1 MQKDREQY
9 LGARYY
15 KCDLHMHT
23 PGDAQSWRDQA
34 TRVTSDTTDA
44 RRAEIARTYLSHCH
58 AMGLAVIGITDH
70 NLARAPEESFI
81 NDLKEANSE
90 VAKELGRA
98 PLVILPGFE
107 IQANVGKGCHVLCL
121 FPEDTNLRLIESR
134 LTNCGLPW
142 DSRFRKDGSP
152 LPSRKCLTEIIDVVQ
167 NAKEHAGLVISAHPL
182 TGKGVLADESLK
194 MWLQQEEFRN
204 PDLLCVEIPKPIEEL
219 SEGLGRL
226 IIGGDKCSPEW
237 RRGTGDA
244 ERPIAYICSSDCHR
258 LEPSEN
264 DPSNYIGFRHTWIRM
279 SDPGIEAL
287 RQAFLDRESRIRL
300 GSTNPDYDY
309 QHSRITRVEVTGAT
323 FYRATPLH
331 FGPNLNCVIGS
342 RGSGKSTLIDYA
354 RLALDRLREGDLPS
368 RLRDDIMDRIS
379 STLDENSII
388 VVDLETSGV
397 PYRVEYEHV
406 GGGRRTVSRLDTG
419 DQNPEWSIRTLFPI
433 RALSQREIDES
444 VERDDHRFLTKLL
457 DEFIVDELGE
467 LHQEETD
474 LRSRVKA
481 LDLSIEAKKDAQQHR
496 THLVTSLTELKGRI
510 ARLESVMQ
518 PLRRWTAIA
527 SCDRYA
533 NELLQDCNDFS
544 LEVRNQLE
552 KSHANLVAT
561 ISRTSEF
568 VGSLCSS
575 VDMDCST
582 DEDPDEVGSS
592 TTIATVPTIMSEAET
607 IVTEALQECYQA
619 INDAIQRFE
628 RATGGESEPLGLLL
642 KSKWKALCEKERA
655 EYGELRQRL
664 EAHGDDPEEYLSI
677 KNQIGA
683 ISSSLEQLNKEREE
697 INSLERQRAQSLVG
711 LRKVWRCQ
719 TEARK
724 RKAQELMER
733 LRPAPDA
740 KPFVAI
746 EIDHQ
751 ADRSAIIERWASRI
765 KDRRRLNRDDISSV
779 VDLAEEDFDKGECS
793 IQERMIRI
801 VRTAEARAGL
811 SNVLGTRTET
821 FLDVFSEDVLRELEI
836 ERTDDTVKYKVY
848 RQDGSL
854 AGPIDRVSVGQKGLA
869 FLNVLLAAGDVPILV
884 DTPEEGLDSEGVYA
898 ELVPTFRREKER
910 RQLIIATHNAN
921 IPVNA
926 DAELV
931 VTLETVGTV
940 DFSAPGLES
949 ILVENQ
955 VAVGLEGECRQP
967 APERSARR
975 RAGQALDL
983 NSLRV
988 CIMGEDW
995 HSSVRKCLLGQ
1006 CRWTQEQADRFL
1018 ELIAIYREV
1027 CGGIRFRRGIGGR
1040 LDRAVGALDNPE
1052 VKQAVQDIMEGSEH
1066 AFRKRREKYG
1076 F

>member
-1 MQKDREQY
+1 LQQDREHY

-44 RRAEIARTYLSHCH
+44 RRAKIARKYLSYCH
-58 AMGLAVIGITDH
+58 TTGLEVIGITDH
-70 NLARAPEESFI
+70 NFARAPEESFI
-81 NDLKEANSE
+81 NDLREANNE

-107 IQANVGKGCHVLCL
+107 IEANVGKGCHVLCL
-121 FPEDTNLRLIESR
+121 FPEDTDLRLIESR

-152 LPSRKCLTEIIDVVQ
+152 VSSRKCLTEIIDVVQ
-167 NAKEHAGLVISAHPL
+167 NTKDHAGLVISAHSL
-182 TGKGVLADESLK
+182 AGKGVLADESLK
-194 MWLQQEEFRN
+194 MWLQQEEFKN
-204 PDLLCVEIPKPIEEL
+204 PDLLCIEISKPIEEL
-219 SEGLGRL
+219 PQGLSKL
-226 IIGGDKCSPEW
+226 IIGGDECSPEW

-258 LEPSEN
+258 LESSEN

-300 GSTNPDYDY
+300 GSTNPDHDY
-309 QHSRITRVEVTGAT
+309 QHSWIMRVEVDGAT

-331 FGPNLNCVIGS
+331 LSPNLNCVIGS
-342 RGSGKSTLIDYA
+342 RGSGKSTLIDYM
-354 RLALDRLREGDLPS
+354 RLALDRLHEDDLPS
-368 RLRDDIMDRIS
+368 RLRDDIMDRVNN
-379 STLDENSII
+379 TLDENSMI
-388 VVDLETSGV
+388 VVDFETSGV
-397 PYRVEYEHV
+397 PYRVEYRHI
-406 GGGRRTVSRLDTG
+406 GDGWRTVSRLDTG
-419 DQNPEWSIRTLFPI
+419 EQNPEWSIRTLFPV
-433 RALSQREIDES
+433 RTLSQREIDES
-444 VERDDHRFLTKLL
+444 VERDDHKFLTKLL
-457 DEFIVDELGE
+457 DEFIVDELEE
-467 LHQEETD
+467 LHQRETD
-474 LRSRVKA
+474 LRNLIKA
-481 LDLSIEAKKDAQQHR
+481 IDLSIKAKKDAQQRR
-496 THLVTSLTELKGRI
+496 THLVTSLMELKDRI
-510 ARLESVMQ
+510 ARLESVRQ
-518 PLRRWTAIA
+518 PLQRWAVVTG
-527 SCDRYA
+527 CDSRIKQ
-533 NELLQDCNDFS
+533 LLEHCNDFS
-544 LEVRNQLE
+544 FEMRNQLE
-552 KSHANLVAT
+552 KSYENLVAT
-561 ISRTSEF
+561 IVRTSEI
-568 VGSLCSS
+568 SEPLCSS
-575 VDMDCST
+575 TDMGYST
-582 DEDPDEVGSS
+582 GEDGDEAGSS
-592 TTIATVPTIMSEAET
+592 TTITTVSAIMSEVET
-607 IVTEALQECYQA
+607 IVIEALQECYQT
-619 INDAIQRFE
+619 IDNAIQRFE
-628 RATGGESEPLGLLL
+628 EATGGESEPLESLL
-642 KSKWKALCEKERA
+642 KSKWEALYETEKA
-655 EYGELRQRL
+655 EYGKLRKRL

-683 ISSSLEQLNKEREE
+683 ISASLEQLNKEREE
-697 INSLERQRAQSLVG
+697 INRLERQRTESLVE
-711 LRKVWRCQ
+711 LRKVWQCQ

-733 LRPAPDA
+733 LRPAADG

-746 EIDHQ
+746 EIAHQ
-751 ADRSAIIERWASRI
+751 ADRNAIVEHWASRI
-765 KDRRRLNRDDISSV
+765 KDRRRLNEDDISRV
-779 VDLAEEDFDKGECS
+779 VNLAEEDSEKGEYS
-793 IQERMIRI
+793 IQESMIHI
-801 VRTAEARAGL
+801 IRTAEAHPGL

-836 ERTDDTVKYKVY
+836 ERINDRVEYKVY

-869 FLNVLLAAGDVPILV
+869 FLNVLLAAGDAPILV

-940 DFSAPGLES
+940 DLYAPGLES
-949 ILVENQ
+949 MLVENQ
-955 VAVGLEGECRQP
+955 VAVGLEEGCQQP
-967 APERSARR
+967 ATEHPASRR
-975 RAGQALDL
+975 PRQLPSLDL
-983 NSLRV
+983 LRIRV
-988 CIMGEDW
+988 MGKDW
-995 HSSVRKCLLGQ
+995 HSNIREYLLRRCG
-1006 CRWTQEQADRFL
+1006 WTEEQADRFV

-1027 CGGIRFRRGIGGR
+1027 CGGIRSRGGDGGR
-1040 LDRAVGALDNPE
+1040 LDRAVGALDNRE
-1052 VKQAVQDIMEGSEH
+1052 VKRAVQDIMEGSEH